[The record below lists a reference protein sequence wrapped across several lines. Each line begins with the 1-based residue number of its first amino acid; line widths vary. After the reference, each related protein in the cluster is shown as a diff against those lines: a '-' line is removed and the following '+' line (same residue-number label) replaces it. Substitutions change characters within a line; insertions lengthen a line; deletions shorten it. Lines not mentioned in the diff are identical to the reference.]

1 MTFLDHSF
9 LRVAAITPS
18 LRVADIA
25 YNKEALSRQITLA
38 GEQGASLVVTPELS
52 LTGYTCGDLFTQTTL
67 VESSFHALLQLAGE
81 NQNGPWAIVGLP
93 VLHQS
98 RLYNCLAVL
107 GDGKI
112 LGIVPKSTLP
122 NTREYNEQRWF
133 ASGEG
138 LHGETLPGPEGP
150 IPFGPDLLFGSP
162 DCADFVLGVEICE
175 DLWSVEPPSGRQA
188 LAGATVLVNGSASNE
203 ILGKT
208 PYRRSLVQQQSA
220 RCLGAYVYASSG
232 PGESSTDLV
241 FSGHCLIAENGS
253 LLAESSRFARDGERV
268 LADIDLEQLRHERLT
283 NNTFFNRPPGRHA
296 FRRIEAPLPA
306 DQAIAAYLPLRR
318 PLRSNPFVPVDEEN
332 RAEHCREIFAVQTAG
347 LAKRLEHVGCRRVV
361 LGISGGLDSTLAL
374 LVCIHAFDQLGWPR
388 KNILAP
394 TMPGF
399 GTSQRTR
406 GNAEKVVSLLGAE
419 GRVIPIEKVV
429 REHFQAIG
437 HDEGIHDV
445 TYENAQARERTQIL
459 MDLANK
465 HQGLCI
471 GTGDL
476 SEAALGWCTFNGDQM
491 SMYHVNIGVPK
502 TLVRWIIQWCAEEL
516 FDGPIRETLEDIIDT
531 PITPEL
537 LPLDQEGGIEQ
548 KTEEKVG
555 PYRLHDFFL
564 FYFVRHGFSPRK
576 ILFLA
581 QEAFGDE
588 FTESTIR
595 HWLKIFLTR
604 FFRQQ
609 FKRSSMPDGPKVGTV
624 ALSPRGD
631 WRMPSDGCPEIW
643 LQELED

>member
-1 MTFLDHSF
+1 MTFLDHS
-9 LRVAAITPS
+9 LMRVAAVTPP
-18 LRVADIA
+18 LRVADVS
-25 YNKEALSRQITLA
+25 YNTEALSRKIKQA
-38 GEQGASLVVTPELS
+38 GEEGASLVVTPELG
-52 LTGYTCGDLFTQTTL
+52 LTGYTCGDLFAQTTL
-67 VESSFHALLQLAGE
+67 REASYRALTQLARE
-81 NQNGPWAIVGLP
+81 SRQGPWAIVGLP
-93 VLHQS
+93 IHHRS
-98 RLYNCLAVL
+98 RLYNCLAL
-107 GDGKI
+107 LAEGKI

-122 NTREYNEQRWF
+122 NTREYYEQRWF
-133 ASGEG
+133 TSGED
-138 LHGETLPGPEGP
+138 LHGETMIGPEGP
-150 IPFGPDLLFGSP
+150 VPFGTDLLFGSP
-162 DCADFVLGVEICE
+162 DCADFILGVEVCE

-188 LAGATVLVNGSASNE
+188 LAGATVLINGSASNE
-203 ILGKT
+203 ILGKP
-208 PYRRSLVQQQSA
+208 PYRRDLVRQQSA
-220 RCLGAYVYASSG
+220 RCLAAYLYASSG

-241 FSGHCLIAENGS
+241 FSGHCLIAENGT
-253 LLAESSRFARDGERV
+253 LLAESTRFARDGEII
-268 LADIDLEQLRHERLT
+268 LADLDLEQLRHERLT
-283 NNTFFNRPPGRHA
+283 NNTFFNRPSGSQS
-296 FRRIEAPLPA
+296 FRLIEAPLPA
-306 DQAIAAYLPLRR
+306 SKALSQNLPLRR
-318 PLRSNPFVPVDEEN
+318 PLRSNPFVPSDKEN
-332 RAEHCREIFAVQTAG
+332 RAEHCREIFALQTAG
-347 LAKRLEHVGCRRVV
+347 LTKRLEHVGCRRVV

-374 LVCIHAFDQLGWPR
+374 LVCIHSFDQLGWPR
-388 KNILAP
+388 QNILAP

-406 GNAEKVVSLLGAE
+406 GNAGKLVSLLGAE
-419 GRVIPIEKVV
+419 GRVISIENVV

-437 HDEGIHDV
+437 HDEETYDV

-465 HQGLCI
+465 HEGLCI

-476 SEAALGWCTFNGDQM
+476 SEAALGWCTFNGDHM

-516 FDGPIRETLEDIIDT
+516 FDGPIRATLEDIIDT

-537 LPLDQEGGIEQ
+537 LPLDQQGGIEQ

-564 FYFVRHGFSPRK
+564 FYLVRHGFSPQK

-581 QEAFGDE
+581 KEAFRDE
-588 FTESTIR
+588 FAETTIR
-595 HWLKIFLTR
+595 HWLKVFLTR

-631 WRMPSDGCPEIW
+631 WRMPSDACPKTW
-643 LQELED
+643 LRELEE